1 MAELFSKALVPIY
14 LSDVA
19 SWSLFLRFFFYFYFF
34 VLSLE
39 MDVLR
44 GDFELSSRD

>member
-1 MAELFSKALVPIY
+1 MAELISKALVPIY

-19 SWSLFLRFFFYFYFF
+19 SCSFSEFFFP
-34 VLSLE
+34 LSLE